1 MKKIFLVTVVA
12 AFTFSMT
19 ACGGDSV
26 DKVADDI
33 VDTGIKCFK
42 KEYDKKKCD
51 ELDKEI
57 TARAEKFSKEEQD
70 EIKQKATKRLEAE
83 VPRLLKE
90 MWKKK

>member
-1 MKKIFLVTVVA
+1 MKKFFLIAVA
-12 AFTFSMT
+12 AAFSFSLI

-26 DKVADDI
+26 DKVVDDI

-83 VPRLLKE
+83 AATLLQE